1 MITKTFEFEDYYGNM
16 RKEEHCFHLTKAELL
31 DMEMSTEGGLEKTIN
46 KLIMTQDNVKIM
58 EIFKKLIYDSYG
70 VKSDDGRRFIK
81 NKEVKDAF
89 METEAYSMLIME
101 LISDPDKANKFI
113 LGIMPKDIDT
123 SAVSKNAEARLN
135 GLGLEVLPGGTT
147 ETTE

>member
-1 MITKTFEFEDYYGNM
+1 
-16 RKEEHCFHLTKAELL
+16 
-31 DMEMSTEGGLEKTIN
+31 
-46 KLIMTQDNVKIM
+46 MTQDNVKIM

-81 NKEVKDAF
+81 KKEVKDAF

-135 GLGLEVLPGGTT
+135 GLGLEVSFGGIT

>member
-1 MITKTFEFEDYYGNM
+1 MITKTFKFEDYDGNM
-16 RKEEHCFHLTKAELL
+16 RKEEHSFHLTKAELL

-46 KLIMTQDNVKIM
+46 KLIMTQDSVKIM
-58 EIFKKLIYDSYG
+58 EIFKKLIYKAYG

-101 LISDPDKANKFI
+101 LISDPDAANKFI
-113 LGIMPKDIDT
+113 LGILPKDIDT
-123 SAVSKNAEARLN
+123 AAVAKNAEAKLN
-135 GLGLEVLPGGTT
+135 GFEVLPSVAPVSA
-147 ETTE
+147 E

>member
-1 MITKTFEFEDYYGNM
+1 MITKTFEFEDYDGNM

-81 NKEVKDAF
+81 KKEVKDAF

-123 SAVSKNAEARLN
+123 SAVSKNAEARLK
-135 GLGLEVLPGGTT
+135 GLDLEVLPGGMT